1 MVFLHKN
8 SIILY
13 YTCVFIL
20 FSHFEISFASLRY
33 KTRFN
38 NSISSL
44 SEEMSIEPQILARTK
59 AAKSTPIYIEAQIIE
74 STPKW

>member
-8 SIILY
+8 SITLY

-20 FSHFEISFASLRY
+20 FSYFEISFARLRY
-33 KTRFN
+33 KTHFN

-44 SEEMSIEPQILARTK
+44 SEEMTMEPQIPATTK
-59 AAKSTPIYIEAQIIE
+59 AAKSTPIYVEAQVIK
-74 STPKW
+74 STPK